1 MRTSKFRAKRFSP
14 IQLLAAVLVTLLVT
28 VLALFLAAW
37 LTIGPEGLTL
47 LEGMALVN
55 TRFVGE
61 YEKEKVLDSAMSG
74 MISGLGDR
82 WSYYLSP
89 ERYQAEQERRANS
102 YVGIGVTVSYP
113 EGEEGLYVEAVAEN
127 GPSAA
132 AGLRPGDTILAVGEV
147 RLAGEDR
154 SRGTE
159 LIQGEAGTQVELLLR
174 GGGGE
179 ERTVSVTRGR
189 VEEHPVSY
197 ALLADGTGLITIQ
210 NFNSRCADEAIA
222 AVDDLRE
229 QGAERLVFDVRNNGG
244 GFLDELTRLL
254 DYLLPEGP
262 IFRSQTKAGRETVV
276 SSDAGCVE
284 MPMAVLV
291 NENTY
296 SAAELFAAE
305 LQEWDWGE
313 VVGVQTFGKGF
324 SQQTFPL
331 LNGGAVNLSTAKY
344 FTGQGNCLIG
354 VGLTPD
360 RVVELDEE
368 QAAKLRARIL
378 DPAEDPQLQ
387 AAIAAA

>member
-1 MRTSKFRAKRFSP
+1 MKTKRFSGWS
-14 IQLLAAVLVTLLVT
+14 LLVT
-28 VLALFLAAW
+28 ALLSLLLTLALAFGALWA
-37 LTIGPEGLTL
+37 LIGPEGLSMTEAMVL
-47 LEGMALVN
+47 INA
-55 TRFVGE
+55 RFVGDHDIG
-61 YEKEKVLDSAMSG
+61 KAADAAMDG
-74 MISGLGDR
+74 LITGLGDR
-82 WSYYLSP
+82 WSYYVDAKGYENLK
-89 ERYQAEQERRANS
+89 NS
-102 YVGIGVTVSYP
+102 KDNAYVGIGVTVSYP

-127 GPSAA
+127 GPAAA

>member
-1 MRTSKFRAKRFSP
+1 MKTKRFSGWS
-14 IQLLAAVLVTLLVT
+14 LLVT
-28 VLALFLAAW
+28 ALLSLLLTLALAFGALWA
-37 LTIGPEGLTL
+37 LIGPEGLS
-47 LEGMALVN
+47 MAEAMVLIN
-55 TRFVGE
+55 ARFVGDHDIG
-61 YEKEKVLDSAMSG
+61 KAADAAMDG
-74 MISGLGDR
+74 LITGLGDR
-82 WSYYLSP
+82 WSYYVDAKGYENLK
-89 ERYQAEQERRANS
+89 NS
-102 YVGIGVTVSYP
+102 KDNAYVGIGVTVSYP

-127 GPSAA
+127 GPAAA

-154 SRGTE
+154 NWGTE

-179 ERTVSVTRGR
+179 ERRVSVTRGR

-229 QGAERLVFDVRNNGG
+229 QGAELLVFDVRNNGG

-296 SAAELFAAE
+296 SAAEFFAAE

>member
-1 MRTSKFRAKRFSP
+1 MKTKRFSGWS
-14 IQLLAAVLVTLLVT
+14 LLVT
-28 VLALFLAAW
+28 ALLSLLLTLALAFGALWA
-37 LTIGPEGLTL
+37 LIGPEGLS
-47 LEGMALVN
+47 MAEAMVLIN
-55 TRFVGE
+55 ARFVGDHDIG
-61 YEKEKVLDSAMSG
+61 KAADAAMDG
-74 MISGLGDR
+74 LITGLGDR
-82 WSYYLSP
+82 WSYYVDAKGYENLK
-89 ERYQAEQERRANS
+89 NS
-102 YVGIGVTVSYP
+102 KDNAYVGIGVTVSYP

-127 GPSAA
+127 GPAAA

-154 SRGTE
+154 NRGTE
-159 LIQGEAGTQVELLLR
+159 LIQGEAGTRVELLLR

>member
-1 MRTSKFRAKRFSP
+1 MKTKRFSSWS
-14 IQLLAAVLVTLLVT
+14 LLVT
-28 VLALFLAAW
+28 ALLSLLLTLALAFGALWA
-37 LTIGPEGLTL
+37 LIGPEGLS
-47 LEGMALVN
+47 MAEAMVLIN
-55 TRFVGE
+55 ARFVGDHDIG
-61 YEKEKVLDSAMSG
+61 KAADAAMDG
-74 MISGLGDR
+74 LITGLGDR
-82 WSYYLSP
+82 WSYYVDAKGYENLK
-89 ERYQAEQERRANS
+89 NS
-102 YVGIGVTVSYP
+102 KDNAYVGIGVTVSYP

-127 GPSAA
+127 GPAAA

-154 SRGTE
+154 NRGTE

>member
-1 MRTSKFRAKRFSP
+1 MKTKRFSGWS
-14 IQLLAAVLVTLLVT
+14 LLVT
-28 VLALFLAAW
+28 ALLSLLLTLALAFGALWA
-37 LTIGPEGLTL
+37 LIGPEGLS
-47 LEGMALVN
+47 MAEAMVLIN
-55 TRFVGE
+55 ARFVGDHDIG
-61 YEKEKVLDSAMSG
+61 KAADAAMDG
-74 MISGLGDR
+74 LITGLGDR
-82 WSYYLSP
+82 WSYYVDAKGYENLK
-89 ERYQAEQERRANS
+89 NS
-102 YVGIGVTVSYP
+102 KDNAYVGIGVTVSYP

-127 GPSAA
+127 GPAAA

-154 SRGTE
+154 SRGTL

-222 AVDDLRE
+222 AVDALRE

>member
-1 MRTSKFRAKRFSP
+1 MKTKRFSGWS
-14 IQLLAAVLVTLLVT
+14 LLVT
-28 VLALFLAAW
+28 ALLSLLLTLALALGALWA
-37 LTIGPEGLTL
+37 LIGPEGLS
-47 LEGMALVN
+47 MAEAMVLIN
-55 TRFVGE
+55 ARFVGDHDIG
-61 YEKEKVLDSAMSG
+61 KAADAAMDG
-74 MISGLGDR
+74 LITGLGDR
-82 WSYYLSP
+82 WSYYVDAKGYENLK
-89 ERYQAEQERRANS
+89 NS
-102 YVGIGVTVSYP
+102 KDNAYVGIGVTVSYP

-127 GPSAA
+127 GPAAA

-331 LNGGAVNLSTAKY
+331 LNGGAVKLSTAKY

>member
-1 MRTSKFRAKRFSP
+1 M
-14 IQLLAAVLVTLLVT
+14 
-28 VLALFLAAW
+28 
-37 LTIGPEGLTL
+37 
-47 LEGMALVN
+47 
-55 TRFVGE
+55 
-61 YEKEKVLDSAMSG
+61 
-74 MISGLGDR
+74 
-82 WSYYLSP
+82 
-89 ERYQAEQERRANS
+89 
-102 YVGIGVTVSYP
+102 
-113 EGEEGLYVEAVAEN
+113 
-127 GPSAA
+127 
-132 AGLRPGDTILAVGEV
+132 
-147 RLAGEDR
+147 
-154 SRGTE
+154 
-159 LIQGEAGTQVELLLR
+159 
-174 GGGGE
+174 
-179 ERTVSVTRGR
+179 
-189 VEEHPVSY
+189 
-197 ALLADGTGLITIQ
+197 
-210 NFNSRCADEAIA
+210 
-222 AVDDLRE
+222 DDLRE

>member
-1 MRTSKFRAKRFSP
+1 MKTKRFSGWS
-14 IQLLAAVLVTLLVT
+14 LLVT
-28 VLALFLAAW
+28 ALLSLLLTLALAFGALWA
-37 LTIGPEGLTL
+37 LIGPEGLS
-47 LEGMALVN
+47 MAEAMVLIN
-55 TRFVGE
+55 ARFVGDHDIG
-61 YEKEKVLDSAMSG
+61 KAADAAMDG
-74 MISGLGDR
+74 LITGLGDR
-82 WSYYLSP
+82 WSYYVDAKGYENLK
-89 ERYQAEQERRANS
+89 NS
-102 YVGIGVTVSYP
+102 KDNAYVGIGVTVSYP
-113 EGEEGLYVEAVAEN
+113 EVEEGLYVEAVAEN
-127 GPSAA
+127 GPAAA

-154 SRGTE
+154 NRGTE

>member
-1 MRTSKFRAKRFSP
+1 MKTKRFSGWS
-14 IQLLAAVLVTLLVT
+14 LLVT
-28 VLALFLAAW
+28 ALLSLLLTLALAFGALWA
-37 LTIGPEGLTL
+37 LIGPEGLS
-47 LEGMALVN
+47 MAEAMVLIN
-55 TRFVGE
+55 ARFVGDHDIG
-61 YEKEKVLDSAMSG
+61 KAADAAMDG
-74 MISGLGDR
+74 LITGLGDR
-82 WSYYLSP
+82 WSYYVDAKGYENLK
-89 ERYQAEQERRANS
+89 NS
-102 YVGIGVTVSYP
+102 KDNTYVGIGVTVSYP

-127 GPSAA
+127 GPAAA

-154 SRGTE
+154 NRGTE

-179 ERTVSVTRGR
+179 ERMVSVTRGR

>member
-1 MRTSKFRAKRFSP
+1 MKTKRFSGWS
-14 IQLLAAVLVTLLVT
+14 LLVT
-28 VLALFLAAW
+28 ALLSLLLTLALAFGALWA
-37 LTIGPEGLTL
+37 LIGPEGLS
-47 LEGMALVN
+47 MAEAMVLIN
-55 TRFVGE
+55 ARFVGDHDIG
-61 YEKEKVLDSAMSG
+61 KAADAAMDG
-74 MISGLGDR
+74 LITGLGDR
-82 WSYYLSP
+82 WSYYVDAKGYENLK
-89 ERYQAEQERRANS
+89 NS
-102 YVGIGVTVSYP
+102 KDNAYVGIGVTVSYP

-127 GPSAA
+127 GPAAA

-296 SAAELFAAE
+296 SSAELFAAE

-313 VVGVQTFGKGF
+313 VVGVQTFGKGY

>member
-1 MRTSKFRAKRFSP
+1 MKTKRFSGWS
-14 IQLLAAVLVTLLVT
+14 LLVT
-28 VLALFLAAW
+28 ALLSLLLTLALAFGALWA
-37 LTIGPEGLTL
+37 LIGPEGLS
-47 LEGMALVN
+47 MAEAMVLIN
-55 TRFVGE
+55 ARFVGDHDIG
-61 YEKEKVLDSAMSG
+61 KAADAAMDG
-74 MISGLGDR
+74 LITGLGDR
-82 WSYYLSP
+82 WSYYVDAKGYENLK
-89 ERYQAEQERRANS
+89 NS
-102 YVGIGVTVSYP
+102 KDNAYVGIGVTVSYP

-127 GPSAA
+127 GPAAA

-154 SRGTE
+154 NRGTE

-276 SSDAGCVE
+276 GSDAGCVE

>member
-1 MRTSKFRAKRFSP
+1 MKTKRFSGWS
-14 IQLLAAVLVTLLVT
+14 LLVT
-28 VLALFLAAW
+28 ALLSLLLTLALAFGALWA
-37 LTIGPEGLTL
+37 LIGPEGLS
-47 LEGMALVN
+47 MAEAMVLIN
-55 TRFVGE
+55 ARFVGDHDIG
-61 YEKEKVLDSAMSG
+61 KAADAAMDG
-74 MISGLGDR
+74 LITGLGDR
-82 WSYYLSP
+82 WSYYVDAKGYENLK
-89 ERYQAEQERRANS
+89 NS
-102 YVGIGVTVSYP
+102 KDNAYVGIGVTVSYP

-127 GPSAA
+127 GPAAA

-222 AVDDLRE
+222 AVDALRE

-305 LQEWDWGE
+305 LQ
-313 VVGVQTFGKGF
+313 
-324 SQQTFPL
+324 
-331 LNGGAVNLSTAKY
+331 
-344 FTGQGNCLIG
+344 
-354 VGLTPD
+354 
-360 RVVELDEE
+360 
-368 QAAKLRARIL
+368 
-378 DPAEDPQLQ
+378 
-387 AAIAAA
+387 

>member
-1 MRTSKFRAKRFSP
+1 MKTKRFSGWS
-14 IQLLAAVLVTLLVT
+14 LLVT
-28 VLALFLAAW
+28 ALLSLLLTLALAFGALWA
-37 LTIGPEGLTL
+37 LIGPEGLS
-47 LEGMALVN
+47 MAEAMVLIN
-55 TRFVGE
+55 ARFVGDHDIG
-61 YEKEKVLDSAMSG
+61 KAADAAMDG
-74 MISGLGDR
+74 LITVLGDR
-82 WSYYLSP
+82 WSYYVDAKGYENLK
-89 ERYQAEQERRANS
+89 NS
-102 YVGIGVTVSYP
+102 KDNAYVGIGVTVSYP

-127 GPSAA
+127 GPAAA

>member
-1 MRTSKFRAKRFSP
+1 MKTKRFSGWS
-14 IQLLAAVLVTLLVT
+14 LLVT
-28 VLALFLAAW
+28 ALLSLLLTLALAFGALWA
-37 LTIGPEGLTL
+37 LIGPEGLS
-47 LEGMALVN
+47 MAEAMVLIN
-55 TRFVGE
+55 ARFVGDHDIG
-61 YEKEKVLDSAMSG
+61 KAADAAMDG
-74 MISGLGDR
+74 LITGLGDR
-82 WSYYLSP
+82 WSYYVDAKGYENLK
-89 ERYQAEQERRANS
+89 NS
-102 YVGIGVTVSYP
+102 KDNAYVGIGVTVSYP

-127 GPSAA
+127 GPAAA

-154 SRGTE
+154 NRGTE

-229 QGAERLVFDVRNNGG
+229 QGAEWLVFDVRNNGG

>member
-1 MRTSKFRAKRFSP
+1 MKTKRFSGWS
-14 IQLLAAVLVTLLVT
+14 LLVT
-28 VLALFLAAW
+28 ALLSLLLTLALAFGALWA
-37 LTIGPEGLTL
+37 LIGPEGLS
-47 LEGMALVN
+47 MAEAMVLIN
-55 TRFVGE
+55 ARFVGDHDIG
-61 YEKEKVLDSAMSG
+61 KAADAAMDG
-74 MISGLGDR
+74 LITGLGDR
-82 WSYYLSP
+82 WSYYVDAKGYENLK
-89 ERYQAEQERRANS
+89 NS
-102 YVGIGVTVSYP
+102 KDNAYVGIGVTVSYP

-127 GPSAA
+127 GPAAA

-159 LIQGEAGTQVELLLR
+159 LIQGEAGTQVELLLG

>member
-1 MRTSKFRAKRFSP
+1 MKTKRFSGWSR
-14 IQLLAAVLVTLLVT
+14 LVTALLSLLLT
-28 VLALFLAAW
+28 LALAFGALWA
-37 LTIGPEGLTL
+37 LIGPEGLS
-47 LEGMALVN
+47 MAEAMVLIN
-55 TRFVGE
+55 ARFVGDHDIG
-61 YEKEKVLDSAMSG
+61 KAADAAMDG
-74 MISGLGDR
+74 LITGLGDR
-82 WSYYLSP
+82 WSYYVDAKGYENLK
-89 ERYQAEQERRANS
+89 NS
-102 YVGIGVTVSYP
+102 KDNAYVGIGVTVSYP

-127 GPSAA
+127 GPAAA

-222 AVDDLRE
+222 AVDALRE

>member
-1 MRTSKFRAKRFSP
+1 MKTKRFSGWS
-14 IQLLAAVLVTLLVT
+14 LLVT
-28 VLALFLAAW
+28 ALLSLLLTLALAFGALWA
-37 LTIGPEGLTL
+37 LIGPEGLS
-47 LEGMALVN
+47 MAEAMVLIN
-55 TRFVGE
+55 ARFVGDHDIG
-61 YEKEKVLDSAMSG
+61 KAADAAMDG
-74 MISGLGDR
+74 LITGLGDR
-82 WSYYLSP
+82 WSYYVDAKGYENLK
-89 ERYQAEQERRANS
+89 NS
-102 YVGIGVTVSYP
+102 KDNAYVGIGVTVSYP

-127 GPSAA
+127 GPAAA

-222 AVDDLRE
+222 AVDALRE

-291 NENTY
+291 NGNTY

>member
-1 MRTSKFRAKRFSP
+1 MKTKRFSGWS
-14 IQLLAAVLVTLLVT
+14 LLVT
-28 VLALFLAAW
+28 ALLSLLLTLALAFGALWA
-37 LTIGPEGLTL
+37 LIGPEGLS
-47 LEGMALVN
+47 MAEAMVLIN
-55 TRFVGE
+55 ARFVGDHDIG
-61 YEKEKVLDSAMSG
+61 KAADAAMDG
-74 MISGLGDR
+74 LITGLGDR
-82 WSYYLSP
+82 WSYYVDAKGYENLK
-89 ERYQAEQERRANS
+89 NS
-102 YVGIGVTVSYP
+102 KDNAYVGIGVTVSYP

-127 GPSAA
+127 GPAAA

-154 SRGTE
+154 NRGTE

-331 LNGGAVNLSTAKY
+331 LTGGAVNLSTAKY

>member
-1 MRTSKFRAKRFSP
+1 MKTKRFSGWS
-14 IQLLAAVLVTLLVT
+14 LLVT
-28 VLALFLAAW
+28 ALLSLLLTLALALGALWA
-37 LTIGPEGLTL
+37 LIGPEGLSMAEAMVL
-47 LEGMALVN
+47 LNA
-55 TRFVGE
+55 RFVGDHDIG
-61 YEKEKVLDSAMSG
+61 KAADAAMDG
-74 MISGLGDR
+74 LITGLGDR
-82 WSYYLSP
+82 WSYYVDAKGYENLK
-89 ERYQAEQERRANS
+89 NS
-102 YVGIGVTVSYP
+102 KDNAYVGIGVTVSYP

-127 GPSAA
+127 GPAAA

-154 SRGTE
+154 NRGTE

>member
-1 MRTSKFRAKRFSP
+1 MKTKRFSGWS
-14 IQLLAAVLVTLLVT
+14 LLVT
-28 VLALFLAAW
+28 ALLSLLLTLALAFGALWA
-37 LTIGPEGLTL
+37 LIGPEGLS
-47 LEGMALVN
+47 MAEAMVLIN
-55 TRFVGE
+55 ARFVGDHDIG
-61 YEKEKVLDSAMSG
+61 KAADAAMDG
-74 MISGLGDR
+74 LITGLGDR
-82 WSYYLSP
+82 WSYYVDAKGYENLK
-89 ERYQAEQERRANS
+89 NS
-102 YVGIGVTVSYP
+102 KDNAYVGIGVTVSYP

-127 GPSAA
+127 GPAAA

-154 SRGTE
+154 NRGTE

>member
-1 MRTSKFRAKRFSP
+1 MKTKRFSGWS
-14 IQLLAAVLVTLLVT
+14 LLVT
-28 VLALFLAAW
+28 ALLSLLLTLALAFGALWA
-37 LTIGPEGLTL
+37 LIGPEGLS
-47 LEGMALVN
+47 MAEAMVLIN
-55 TRFVGE
+55 ARFVGDHDIG
-61 YEKEKVLDSAMSG
+61 KAADAAMDG
-74 MISGLGDR
+74 LITGLGDR
-82 WSYYLSP
+82 WSYYVDAKGYENLK
-89 ERYQAEQERRANS
+89 NS
-102 YVGIGVTVSYP
+102 KDNAYVGIGVTVSYP

-127 GPSAA
+127 GPAAA

-159 LIQGEAGTQVELLLR
+159 LIQREAGTQVELLLR

-222 AVDDLRE
+222 AVDALRE

>member
-1 MRTSKFRAKRFSP
+1 MKTKRFSGWS
-14 IQLLAAVLVTLLVT
+14 LLVT
-28 VLALFLAAW
+28 ALLSLLLTLALAFGALWA
-37 LTIGPEGLTL
+37 LIGPEGLS
-47 LEGMALVN
+47 MAEAMVLIN
-55 TRFVGE
+55 ARFVGDHDIG
-61 YEKEKVLDSAMSG
+61 KAADAAMDEL
-74 MISGLGDR
+74 ITGLGDR
-82 WSYYLSP
+82 WSYYVDAKGYENLK
-89 ERYQAEQERRANS
+89 NS
-102 YVGIGVTVSYP
+102 KDNAYVGIGVTVSYP

-127 GPSAA
+127 GPAAA

-159 LIQGEAGTQVELLLR
+159 LIQGEAGTQGELLLR

-222 AVDDLRE
+222 AVDALRE

>member
-1 MRTSKFRAKRFSP
+1 MKTKRFSGWS
-14 IQLLAAVLVTLLVT
+14 LLVT
-28 VLALFLAAW
+28 ALLSLLLTLALAFGALWA
-37 LTIGPEGLTL
+37 LIGPEGLS
-47 LEGMALVN
+47 MAEAMVLIN
-55 TRFVGE
+55 ARFVGDHDIG
-61 YEKEKVLDSAMSG
+61 KAADAAMDG
-74 MISGLGDR
+74 LITGLGDR
-82 WSYYLSP
+82 WSYYVDAKGYENLK
-89 ERYQAEQERRANS
+89 NS
-102 YVGIGVTVSYP
+102 KDNAYVGIGVTVSYP
-113 EGEEGLYVEAVAEN
+113 EWEEGLYVEAVAEN
-127 GPSAA
+127 GPAAA

-222 AVDDLRE
+222 AVDALRE

>member
-1 MRTSKFRAKRFSP
+1 MKTKRFSGWS
-14 IQLLAAVLVTLLVT
+14 LLLTALLSLLLT
-28 VLALFLAAW
+28 LALAFGALWA
-37 LTIGPEGLTL
+37 LIGPEGLS
-47 LEGMALVN
+47 MAEAMVLIN
-55 TRFVGE
+55 ARFVGDHDIG
-61 YEKEKVLDSAMSG
+61 KAADAAMDG
-74 MISGLGDR
+74 LITGLGDR
-82 WSYYLSP
+82 WSYYVDAKGYENLK
-89 ERYQAEQERRANS
+89 NS
-102 YVGIGVTVSYP
+102 KDNAYVGIGVTVSYP

-127 GPSAA
+127 GPAAA

-154 SRGTE
+154 NRGTE

>member
-1 MRTSKFRAKRFSP
+1 MKTKRFSGWS
-14 IQLLAAVLVTLLVT
+14 LLVT
-28 VLALFLAAW
+28 ALLSLLLTLALAFGALWA
-37 LTIGPEGLTL
+37 LIGPEGLS
-47 LEGMALVN
+47 MAEAMVLIN
-55 TRFVGE
+55 ARFVGDHDIG
-61 YEKEKVLDSAMSG
+61 KAADAAMDG
-74 MISGLGDR
+74 LITGLGDR
-82 WSYYLSP
+82 WSYYVDAKGYENLK
-89 ERYQAEQERRANS
+89 NS
-102 YVGIGVTVSYP
+102 KDNAYVGIGVTVSYP
-113 EGEEGLYVEAVAEN
+113 EGEEGLYVEAVVEN
-127 GPSAA
+127 GPAAA

-154 SRGTE
+154 NRGTE
-159 LIQGEAGTQVELLLR
+159 LIQGEAGTRVELLLR
-174 GGGGE
+174 GSGGE

>member
-1 MRTSKFRAKRFSP
+1 MKTKRFSGWS
-14 IQLLAAVLVTLLVT
+14 LLVT
-28 VLALFLAAW
+28 ALLSLLLTLALAFGALWA
-37 LTIGPEGLTL
+37 LIGPEGLS
-47 LEGMALVN
+47 MAEAMVLIN
-55 TRFVGE
+55 ARFVGDHDIG
-61 YEKEKVLDSAMSG
+61 KAADAAMDG
-74 MISGLGDR
+74 LITGLGDR
-82 WSYYLSP
+82 WSYYVDAKGYENLK
-89 ERYQAEQERRANS
+89 NS
-102 YVGIGVTVSYP
+102 KDNAYVGIGVTVSYP

-127 GPSAA
+127 GPAAA

-154 SRGTE
+154 NRGTE

-229 QGAERLVFDVRNNGG
+229 QGAEWLVFDVRNNGG
-244 GFLDELTRLL
+244 GFLGELTRLL

>member
-1 MRTSKFRAKRFSP
+1 MKTKRFSGWS
-14 IQLLAAVLVTLLVT
+14 LLVT
-28 VLALFLAAW
+28 ALLSLLLTLALAFGALWA
-37 LTIGPEGLTL
+37 LIGPEGLS
-47 LEGMALVN
+47 MAEAMVLIN
-55 TRFVGE
+55 ARFVGDHDIG
-61 YEKEKVLDSAMSG
+61 KAADAAMDG
-74 MISGLGDR
+74 LITGLGDR
-82 WSYYLSP
+82 WSYYVDAKGYENLK
-89 ERYQAEQERRANS
+89 NS
-102 YVGIGVTVSYP
+102 KDNAYVGIGVTVSYP

-127 GPSAA
+127 GPAAA

-154 SRGTE
+154 NRGTE

-174 GGGGE
+174 GSGGE

>member
-1 MRTSKFRAKRFSP
+1 MKTKRFSGWS
-14 IQLLAAVLVTLLVT
+14 LLVT
-28 VLALFLAAW
+28 ALLSLLLTLALAFGALWA
-37 LTIGPEGLTL
+37 LIGPEGLS
-47 LEGMALVN
+47 MAEAMVLIN
-55 TRFVGE
+55 ARFVGDHDIG
-61 YEKEKVLDSAMSG
+61 KAADAAMDG
-74 MISGLGDR
+74 LITGLGDR
-82 WSYYLSP
+82 WSYYVDAKGYENLK
-89 ERYQAEQERRANS
+89 NS
-102 YVGIGVTVSYP
+102 KDNAYVGIGVTVSYP

-127 GPSAA
+127 GPAAA

-154 SRGTE
+154 NRGTE

-229 QGAERLVFDVRNNGG
+229 QGAEWLVFDVRNNGG

-378 DPAEDPQLQ
+378 DPTEDPQLQ

>member
-1 MRTSKFRAKRFSP
+1 MTALLSLRLTLARAFG
-14 IQLLAAVLVTLLVT
+14 
-28 VLALFLAAW
+28 ALWAL
-37 LTIGPEGLTL
+37 IGPEGLS
-47 LEGMALVN
+47 MAEAMVLIN
-55 TRFVGE
+55 ARFVGDHDIG
-61 YEKEKVLDSAMSG
+61 KAADAAMDG
-74 MISGLGDR
+74 LITGLGDR
-82 WSYYLSP
+82 WSYYVDAKGYENLK
-89 ERYQAEQERRANS
+89 NS
-102 YVGIGVTVSYP
+102 KDNAYVGIGVTVSYP

-127 GPSAA
+127 GPAAA

-222 AVDDLRE
+222 AVDALRE

>member
-1 MRTSKFRAKRFSP
+1 MKTKRFSGWS
-14 IQLLAAVLVTLLVT
+14 LLVT
-28 VLALFLAAW
+28 ALLSLLLTLALAFGALWA
-37 LTIGPEGLTL
+37 LIGPEGLS
-47 LEGMALVN
+47 MAEAMVLIN
-55 TRFVGE
+55 ARFVGDHDIG
-61 YEKEKVLDSAMSG
+61 KAADAAMDG
-74 MISGLGDR
+74 LITGLGDR
-82 WSYYLSP
+82 WSYYVDAKGYENLK
-89 ERYQAEQERRANS
+89 NS
-102 YVGIGVTVSYP
+102 KDNAYVGIGVTVSYP

-127 GPSAA
+127 GPAAA

-229 QGAERLVFDVRNNGG
+229 QGAEWLVFDVRNNGG

>member
-1 MRTSKFRAKRFSP
+1 MKTKRFSGWS
-14 IQLLAAVLVTLLVT
+14 LLVT
-28 VLALFLAAW
+28 ALLSLLLTLALAFGALWA
-37 LTIGPEGLTL
+37 LIGPEGLS
-47 LEGMALVN
+47 MAEAMVLIN
-55 TRFVGE
+55 ARFVGDHDIG
-61 YEKEKVLDSAMSG
+61 KAADAAMDG
-74 MISGLGDR
+74 LITGLGDR
-82 WSYYLSP
+82 WSYYVDAKGYENLK
-89 ERYQAEQERRANS
+89 NS
-102 YVGIGVTVSYP
+102 KDNAYVGIGVTVSYP

-127 GPSAA
+127 GPAAA
-132 AGLRPGDTILAVGEV
+132 AGLRPGDTILSVGEV

-154 SRGTE
+154 NRGTE

>member
-1 MRTSKFRAKRFSP
+1 MKTKRFSGWS
-14 IQLLAAVLVTLLVT
+14 LLLTALLSLLLT
-28 VLALFLAAW
+28 LALAFGALWA
-37 LTIGPEGLTL
+37 LIGPEGLS
-47 LEGMALVN
+47 MAEAMVLIN
-55 TRFVGE
+55 ARFVGDHDIG
-61 YEKEKVLDSAMSG
+61 KAADAAMDG
-74 MISGLGDR
+74 LITGLGDR
-82 WSYYLSP
+82 WSYYVDAKGYENLK
-89 ERYQAEQERRANS
+89 NS
-102 YVGIGVTVSYP
+102 KDNAYVGIGVTVSYP

-127 GPSAA
+127 GPAAA

-154 SRGTE
+154 NRGTE

-296 SAAELFAAE
+296 SAAEL
-305 LQEWDWGE
+305 QEWDWGE

>member
-1 MRTSKFRAKRFSP
+1 MKTKRFSGWS
-14 IQLLAAVLVTLLVT
+14 LLVT
-28 VLALFLAAW
+28 ALLSLLLTLALAFGALWA
-37 LTIGPEGLTL
+37 LIGPEGLS
-47 LEGMALVN
+47 MAEAMVLIN
-55 TRFVGE
+55 ARFVGDHDIG
-61 YEKEKVLDSAMSG
+61 KAADAAMDG
-74 MISGLGDR
+74 LITGLGDR
-82 WSYYLSP
+82 WSYYVDAKGYENLK
-89 ERYQAEQERRANS
+89 NS
-102 YVGIGVTVSYP
+102 KDNAYVGIGVTVSYP

-127 GPSAA
+127 GPAAA

-174 GGGGE
+174 GSGGE

>member
-1 MRTSKFRAKRFSP
+1 MKTKRFSGWS
-14 IQLLAAVLVTLLVT
+14 LLVT
-28 VLALFLAAW
+28 ALLSLLLTLALAFGALWA
-37 LTIGPEGLTL
+37 LIGPEGLS
-47 LEGMALVN
+47 MAEAMVLIN
-55 TRFVGE
+55 ARFVGDHDIG
-61 YEKEKVLDSAMSG
+61 KAADAAMDG
-74 MISGLGDR
+74 LITGLGDR
-82 WSYYLSP
+82 WSYYVDAKGYENLK
-89 ERYQAEQERRANS
+89 NS
-102 YVGIGVTVSYP
+102 KDNAYVGIGVTVSYP

-127 GPSAA
+127 GPAAA

-360 RVVELDEE
+360 RVVEMDEE

>member
-1 MRTSKFRAKRFSP
+1 MKTKRFSGWS
-14 IQLLAAVLVTLLVT
+14 LLVT
-28 VLALFLAAW
+28 ALLSLLLTLALAFGALWA
-37 LTIGPEGLTL
+37 LIGPEGLS
-47 LEGMALVN
+47 MAEAMVLIN
-55 TRFVGE
+55 ARFVGDHDIG
-61 YEKEKVLDSAMSG
+61 KAADAAMDG
-74 MISGLGDR
+74 LITGLGDR
-82 WSYYLSP
+82 WSYYVDAKGYENLK
-89 ERYQAEQERRANS
+89 NS
-102 YVGIGVTVSYP
+102 KDNAYVGIGVTVSYP

-127 GPSAA
+127 GPAAA

-154 SRGTE
+154 NRGTE
-159 LIQGEAGTQVELLLR
+159 LIQGEAGTRVELLLR

-179 ERTVSVTRGR
+179 ERRVSVTRGR

>member
-1 MRTSKFRAKRFSP
+1 MKTKRFSGWS
-14 IQLLAAVLVTLLVT
+14 LLVT
-28 VLALFLAAW
+28 ALLSLLLTLALAFGALWA
-37 LTIGPEGLTL
+37 LIGPEGLS
-47 LEGMALVN
+47 MAEAMEFIN
-55 TRFVGE
+55 ARFVG
-61 YEKEKVLDSAMSG
+61 DHDIGTAADAAMDG
-74 MISGLGDR
+74 LITGLGDR
-82 WSYYLSP
+82 WSYYVDAKGYENLK
-89 ERYQAEQERRANS
+89 NS
-102 YVGIGVTVSYP
+102 KDNAYVGIGVTVSYP

-127 GPSAA
+127 GPAAA

-154 SRGTE
+154 NRGTE

-229 QGAERLVFDVRNNGG
+229 QGAEWLVFDVRNNGG

>member
-1 MRTSKFRAKRFSP
+1 MKTKRFSGWS
-14 IQLLAAVLVTLLVT
+14 LLVT
-28 VLALFLAAW
+28 ALLSLLLTLALAFGALWA
-37 LTIGPEGLTL
+37 LIGPEGLS
-47 LEGMALVN
+47 MAEAMVLIN
-55 TRFVGE
+55 ARFVGDHDIG
-61 YEKEKVLDSAMSG
+61 KAADAAMDG
-74 MISGLGDR
+74 LITGLGDR
-82 WSYYLSP
+82 WSYYVDAKGYENLK
-89 ERYQAEQERRANS
+89 NS
-102 YVGIGVTVSYP
+102 KDNAYVGIGVTVSYP

-127 GPSAA
+127 GPAAA

-154 SRGTE
+154 NRGTE

-210 NFNSRCADEAIA
+210 NFNSLCADEVIA
-222 AVDDLRE
+222 AVVDLRE

-378 DPAEDPQLQ
+378 DPAEYPQLQ

>member
-1 MRTSKFRAKRFSP
+1 MKTKRFSGWS
-14 IQLLAAVLVTLLVT
+14 LLVT
-28 VLALFLAAW
+28 ALLSLLLTLALAFGALWA
-37 LTIGPEGLTL
+37 LIGPEGLS
-47 LEGMALVN
+47 MAEAMVLIN
-55 TRFVGE
+55 ARFVGDHDIG
-61 YEKEKVLDSAMSG
+61 KAADAAMDG
-74 MISGLGDR
+74 LITGLGDR
-82 WSYYLSP
+82 WSYYVDAKGYENLK
-89 ERYQAEQERRANS
+89 NS
-102 YVGIGVTVSYP
+102 KDNAYVGIGVTVSYP

-127 GPSAA
+127 GPAAA
-132 AGLRPGDTILAVGEV
+132 AGLRPGDTLLAVGEV

-154 SRGTE
+154 NRGTE

>member
-1 MRTSKFRAKRFSP
+1 MKTKRFSGWS
-14 IQLLAAVLVTLLVT
+14 LLVT
-28 VLALFLAAW
+28 ALLSLLLTLALAFGALWA
-37 LTIGPEGLTL
+37 LIGPEGLS
-47 LEGMALVN
+47 MAEAMVLIN
-55 TRFVGE
+55 ARFVGDHDIG
-61 YEKEKVLDSAMSG
+61 KAADAAMDG
-74 MISGLGDR
+74 LITGLGDR
-82 WSYYLSP
+82 WSYYVDAKGYENLK
-89 ERYQAEQERRANS
+89 NS
-102 YVGIGVTVSYP
+102 KDNAYVGIGVTVSYP

-127 GPSAA
+127 GPAAA

-154 SRGTE
+154 NRGTE
-159 LIQGEAGTQVELLLR
+159 LIQGEAGTRVELLLR

-210 NFNSRCADEAIA
+210 NFNSRCSDEAIA